1 MKTLAAAAAI
11 LLLSGCASVPVKQQ
25 HLVNRTNKADKYVM
39 PKKVVQA
46 PMPTPNQVVE
56 KRWFPKFKIKW
67 LH

>member
-1 MKTLAAAAAI
+1 MTKAAVAAAI
-11 LLLSGCASVPVKQQ
+11 ALMISGCATVPVKHQ
-25 HLVNRTNKADKYVM
+25 VNRTNKADKYVM

-67 LH
+67 VH